1 MPRARPGPEQQ
12 ARAAI
17 DRQLEEAGWIVQD
30 REDVNLSA
38 GQGVAVR
45 EFRLAEGHG
54 YADYLLF
61 IGGKAV
67 GVLEAKPA
75 GHSLTS
81 VEIQATKYSE
91 GLPKNLHPPL

>member
-1 MPRARPGPEQQ
+1 MPRARPGPEQE

-17 DRQLEEAGWIVQD
+17 DVQLGEAGWIVQD
-30 REDVNLSA
+30 REDAVITA
-38 GQGVAVR
+38 GPGVAVR
-45 EFRLAEGHG
+45 EFKLADGHG

-61 IGGKAV
+61 VDGKAV

-81 VEIQATKYSE
+81 VERTVF
-91 GLPKNLHPPL
+91 PCHP